1 MDISED
7 VIESDQDRDIIY
19 YKMNNKWMLK
29 NNFTENGINY
39 SNYRSLLGQSILL
52 DGKTVTIESIAP
64 YAILQKA
71 VTKEQ
76 LDSIQ
81 RIYIDYEPK
90 TPLDCVVSVLQILG
104 TIDNECALFIREI
117 TKNTGIGMV
126 TLANLFSYS
135 SRRKCDI
142 VPAVNFNLFI
152 SMLEKSLK
160 KGYLCVCGWV
170 YEDFGHTFVVAM
182 DEKTS
187 KKYVIDLQ
195 TKGGIMDFNTYFSQ
209 LSQTILERIDDD
221 ILWVVGYDVETISE

>member
-7 VIESDQDRDIIY
+7 VIESDQDRYIIY
-19 YKMNNKWMLK
+19 YKMNNKWIPK
-29 NNFTENGINY
+29 NNLTENGINY
-39 SNYRSLLGQSILL
+39 SNYRSLLGQSIIL

-76 LDSIQ
+76 LDSIE
-81 RIYIDYEPK
+81 RIYIDYEP
-90 TPLDCVVSVLQILG
+90 TNPLDCAVSVLQILG

-117 TKNTGIGMV
+117 TKDTGIGTI

-135 SRRKCDI
+135 SGRKCDI
-142 VPAVNFNLFI
+142 VPVESFYLFTSI
-152 SMLEKSLK
+152 LEKSLRE
-160 KGYLCVCGWV
+160 GHLCVCGWH
-170 YEDFGHTFVVAM
+170 YEGVGHTFVVAM
-182 DEKTS
+182 DEETR

-195 TKGGIMDFNTYFSQ
+195 TEGGINDFDTFFSE
-209 LSQTILERIDDD
+209 LSKTTLERIDDN